1 MPSLTDLKNPHA
13 DQEFIDRAM
22 IEEASNHKN
31 LIASSRDELFCVLVN
46 AVMINRTAIAQEVQ
60 YHAEIE
66 GIDMVLSQENIF
78 RGYYSRLLTVL
89 IIVLLAQAAVCQPV

>member
-13 DQEFIDRAM
+13 DQKFIDRAM
-22 IEEASNHKN
+22 IEEGSNHKN

-46 AVMINRTAIAQEVQ
+46 AVMINRTAIAQEVH

-78 RGYYSRLLTVL
+78 RGYYSRLVTVL
-89 IIVLLAQAAVCQPV
+89 TTVLLAQAVVCQPV